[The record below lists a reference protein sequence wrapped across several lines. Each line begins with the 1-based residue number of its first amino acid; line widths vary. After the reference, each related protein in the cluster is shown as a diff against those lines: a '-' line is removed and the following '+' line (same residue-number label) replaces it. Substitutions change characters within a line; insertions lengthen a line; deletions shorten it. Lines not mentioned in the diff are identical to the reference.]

1 MRSSAPARIAARPSI
16 YDVNDQIVEPLYQ
29 VNFHV
34 PQVTGNHAGSKRA
47 EKAAIKKLLNASK
60 FLLPVHDKPARIKC
74 GQVVGWLDMMVPG
87 PISQSVA
94 RRDWFP
100 V

>member
-1 MRSSAPARIAARPSI
+1 MIH
-16 YDVNDQIVEPLYQ
+16 DVNDQIVEPLYQ
-29 VNFHV
+29 VNFHE

-47 EKAAIKKLLNASK
+47 EKAAIKNLLNASK
-60 FLLPVHDKPARIKC
+60 FLLPVYDKPAKVER
-74 GQVVGWLDMMVPG
+74 GQVVGRLDMVVPG